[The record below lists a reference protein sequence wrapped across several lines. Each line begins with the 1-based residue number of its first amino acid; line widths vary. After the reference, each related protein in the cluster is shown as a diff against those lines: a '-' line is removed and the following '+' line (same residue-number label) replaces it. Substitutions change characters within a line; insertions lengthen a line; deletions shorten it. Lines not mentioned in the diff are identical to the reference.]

1 MGHLGAEGNQ
11 AMKIT
16 IERDGER
23 QTLDLP
29 EEMVRGLAEIA
40 ERNRITFAEA
50 LQQAIA
56 GGNFLEAV
64 QAAGGKVLVEKDSQ
78 LREVVREPQTV

>member
-1 MGHLGAEGNQ
+1 
-11 AMKIT
+11 MKIT

-29 EEMVRGLAEIA
+29 EDVVRGLKDIA
-40 ERNRITFAEA
+40 RRNNITFAEA
-50 LQQAIA
+50 VQQAIA

-64 QAAGGKVLVEKDSQ
+64 RADGGKVLVEKDNQ
-78 LREVVREPQTV
+78 LREVVREPQVA